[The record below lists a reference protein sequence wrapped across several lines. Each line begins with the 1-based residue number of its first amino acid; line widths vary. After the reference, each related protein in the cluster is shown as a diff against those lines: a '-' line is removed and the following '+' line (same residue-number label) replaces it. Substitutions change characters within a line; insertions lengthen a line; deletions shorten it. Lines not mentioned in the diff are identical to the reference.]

1 LPLVDATLKRI
12 TSGGSVEEIYSH
24 LFEWDVW
31 DKGTSPMLTVTI
43 LPEANAE
50 RKATDVS
57 D

>member
-1 LPLVDATLKRI
+1 
-12 TSGGSVEEIYSH
+12 VEEIYSH